1 MGVLSVVAQ
10 QIHTI
15 QHAVANNIK
24 SFQFEGVELSL
35 NASCSI
41 FITMNTMSYADR
53 GVRIRIFDFDINT
66 VWRKIQRRCLI
77 APSPGFK
84 NNYEYCQTLLTS
96 DDLDQWKCS
105 GLCGAQ
111 CPYWKVYLTILAGAG
126 AVCRH
131 APGPLSDINNIV
143 QIGAEQNMRPG
154 PGLQPLT
161 SQHNTYLLLLLL
173 LYSNK

>member
-53 GVRIRIFDFDINT
+53 GVRNRIFDFDINT
-66 VWRKIQRRCLI
+66 QNDAKFR
-77 APSPGFK
+77 
-84 NNYEYCQTLLTS
+84 E
-96 DDLDQWKCS
+96 
-105 GLCGAQ
+105 GAQ
-111 CPYWKVYLTILAGAG
+111 
-126 AVCRH
+126 
-131 APGPLSDINNIV
+131 
-143 QIGAEQNMRPG
+143 
-154 PGLQPLT
+154 
-161 SQHNTYLLLLLL
+161 
-173 LYSNK
+173 